1 MFRLDIFKTEADSQL
16 LWRGAVESFAAAI
29 ARIQELTVASPGE
42 YIILDQN
49 TGHRALLHIS
59 GSERQSV
66 ESRNSP
72 GD

>member
-1 MFRLDIFKTEADSQL
+1 MFRLDIFKTEADGQL

-29 ARIQELTVASPGE
+29 ELIQELTVASPGE

-49 TGHRALLHIS
+49 TGHRALLHIA

-66 ESRNSP
+66 ESRNAP

>member
-1 MFRLDIFKTEADSQL
+1 MFRLDIFKTEADGQL

-29 ARIQELTVASPGE
+29 ELIQELTVASPGE

-49 TGHRALLHIS
+49 TGHRAQLHIS

-66 ESRNSP
+66 ESRNAL

>member
-1 MFRLDIFKTEADSQL
+1 MFRLDIFKTEADGRL

-29 ARIQELTVASPGE
+29 ELIQELTMAAPGE

-59 GSERQSV
+59 GSEGQSV

-72 GD
+72 GH